1 MDFRKPPILVGE
13 TLQLRV
19 GTILHYQGLRLD
31 AMIKR
36 GNWKAL
42 EDGDRARNGSPVAV
56 DPPYEIP
63 HFESLVGLM
72 ASLCIFIYIYT

>member
-1 MDFRKPPILVGE
+1 
-13 TLQLRV
+13 
-19 GTILHYQGLRLD
+19 
-31 AMIKR
+31 MIKR

-63 HFESLVGLM
+63 HFDSLVGLM
-72 ASLCIFIYIYT
+72 AFYVFIYIYIIFIY